1 MRKLI
6 VILSILLVI
15 SFIGNAILIVDVQE
29 SNSKYESLKRV
40 SKYNVKQI
48 RKSRKLIDYLEE
60 KLIISIKFSAY
71 NNNGKTVRYIINDA
85 IDSINNY
92 NSTEIYFDN
101 PE

>member
-29 SNSKYESLKRV
+29 SNSKYEGLKRV
-40 SKYNVKQI
+40 SKYNVGQI

-60 KLIISIKFSAY
+60 RLIISIKSFAY
-71 NNNGKTVRYIINDA
+71 NNGKTARYIINDA

-92 NSTEIYFDN
+92 NFTEIYFDN

>member
-6 VILSILLVI
+6 IILSILLVA
-15 SFIGNAILIVDVQE
+15 SVMSNAILIVDVQE
-29 SNSKYESLKRV
+29 SNSKYEGLKRV

-60 KLIISIKFSAY
+60 KLIISIKSSAY
-71 NNNGKTVRYIINDA
+71 YNGKIVRYIIDDA

-92 NSTEIYFDN
+92 NATAIYFDN
-101 PE
+101 LE

>member
-6 VILSILLVI
+6 VILSILLVTSII
-15 SFIGNAILIVDVQE
+15 SNAILIVDVQE
-29 SNSKYESLKRV
+29 SNNKYEGLKRV

-48 RKSRKLIDYLEE
+48 HKSRKLVDYLEE
-60 KLIISIKFSAY
+60 KLSIAVMFSAY
-71 NNNGKTVRYIINDA
+71 DNEKTVRYIINDA

-92 NSTEIYFDN
+92 NFTEIYFDN

>member
-6 VILSILLVI
+6 IILSILLVA
-15 SFIGNAILIVDVQE
+15 SVMSNAILIVDVQE
-29 SNSKYESLKRV
+29 SNDKYEGLKRA
-40 SKYNVKQI
+40 SKYNVEQI

-60 KLIISIKFSAY
+60 KLSISIKSSACD
-71 NNNGKTVRYIINDA
+71 NGKTVRYIINDA

-92 NSTEIYFDN
+92 NSTAIYFDN

>member
-6 VILSILLVI
+6 VILSVLLVTSVI
-15 SFIGNAILIVDVQE
+15 SNAILIVDVQE
-29 SNSKYESLKRV
+29 SNSKYEGLKRA
-40 SKYNVKQI
+40 SKYNVEQI
-48 RKSRKLIDYLEE
+48 HKSRKLVDYLEE
-60 KLIISIKFSAY
+60 KLSIVVMSAAY
-71 NNNGKTVRYIINDA
+71 NNQTTIKYIINDA

>member
-6 VILSILLVI
+6 IILSILLVI
-15 SFIGNAILIVDVQE
+15 SVISNTILIVDVQE
-29 SNSKYESLKRV
+29 SNSKYEGLKRV
-40 SKYNVKQI
+40 SKYNVEQI

-60 KLIISIKFSAY
+60 KLSISIKLAAY
-71 NNNGKTVRYIINDA
+71 HNQTTIKYIINDA

-92 NSTEIYFDN
+92 NSTAIYFDN